1 MDWGQIFG
9 NTASYLLSPVT
20 IAYALAA
27 TGLGVHFGYG
37 GLLNF
42 GMAGFMAVGAYG
54 YAISVLS
61 FGAPWWL
68 GIIIGLAAGA
78 LFGLLL
84 GIPTLRLRAD
94 YLAIATI
101 AAAEIIRLLFTTQ
114 VFNKWTGSAE
124 GLANYTAGFNS
135 ANPFPS
141 GTYGFGPWTYTAA
154 QLWVVVFGLVLLAL
168 ALLLVWSLMR
178 SPWGRVLK
186 GIREDED
193 AVRSLG
199 KNVFAYKMQSLVVGG
214 VIGAAGGIV
223 FVLPSAVVPGSY
235 TTSLTFFLWVI
246 VLLGGAATVFGPTLG
261 AVLFWVVLAFMNNLL
276 PALAAAG
283 LLPMSTSQASVI
295 QFILVGVTLMLLVIF
310 RPQGLLGDKREMTFV
325 K

>member
-9 NTASYLLSPVT
+9 NTVTYLLHPTT

-27 TGLGVHFGYG
+27 TGLAVHFGYS

-42 GMAGFMAVGAYG
+42 GMAAFMAVGGYG

-61 FGAPWWL
+61 FGLPWWM
-68 GIIIGLAAGA
+68 GMFIGLLGGVLFA
-78 LFGLLL
+78 LIL

-101 AAAEIIRLLFTTQ
+101 AAAEIVRLLFQTELFKEYT
-114 VFNKWTGSAE
+114 NSSA
-124 GLANYTAGFNS
+124 GLRGYSDGFRS
-135 ANPFPS
+135 INPFPP
-141 GTYGFGPWTYTAA
+141 GTYGFGPFTYTEVE
-154 QLWVVVFGLVLLAL
+154 LWNRVFGLILLAV
-168 ALLLVWSLMR
+168 AVLVVWAHMR

-199 KNVFAYKMQSLVVGG
+199 KNVFAYKMQALIIGG
-214 VIGAAGGIV
+214 VIGAMGGIV
-223 FVLPSAVVPGSY
+223 FAVPSAVVPGSY
-235 TTSLTFFLWVI
+235 STSLTFFLWTI
-246 VLLGGAATVFGPTLG
+246 LLLGGAATVLGPTLG
-261 AVLFWVVLAFMNNLL
+261 AVLFWIVFSFLGNLL
-276 PALAAAG
+276 PQMATAG
-283 LLPMSTSQASVI
+283 YLPMTSIQAEIVRW
-295 QFILVGVTLMLLVIF
+295 ILAGVVLMLIVIF
-310 RPQGLLGDKREMTFV
+310 RPQGILGDKREMTFV